1 MQELLS
7 SIRKNATGLA
17 IFAVVTAGAIAAT
30 KIATED
36 LIAENILKAKTAAL
50 NEIVPESDYSNDLLN
65 DTIELASVSDIH
77 LLGPIADDAIA
88 YRART
93 SNNSAAHTILLPVSA
108 PDGYTT
114 KIDLI
119 VGIKADGSLAG
130 VRVIDHKETPG
141 LGDKIDIKKTDWVLS
156 FNGKSLTSPD
166 ATINGWAVK
175 KDGGEFDQFSGATI
189 TPRAVVNAVK
199 RSLDFFANNKTLLLD
214 VTSVSTADTRREKE
228 E

>member
-1 MQELLS
+1 MQELLT

-65 DTIELASVSDIH
+65 DTLELAGISDID
-77 LLGPIADDAIA
+77 LLGPIADNAIA

-93 SNNSAAHTILLPVSA
+93 SADAAAHTILLPVSA

-119 VGIKADGSLAG
+119 VGVKADGSLAG

-141 LGDKIDIKKTDWVLS
+141 LGDKIDIKKTDWILS

-166 ATINGWAVK
+166 TNGWAVK

-199 RSLDFFANNKTLLLD
+199 RSLEFFANNKTLLLD
-214 VTSVSTADTRREKE
+214 VTPVSTADEKIGE
-228 E
+228 

>member
-1 MQELLS
+1 MQELLT

-65 DTIELASVSDIH
+65 DTVKLAGISDIN
-77 LLGPIADDAIA
+77 LLGPIADNAIA

-93 SNNSAAHTILLPVSA
+93 SAEATAHTILLPVSA

-141 LGDKIDIKKTDWVLS
+141 LGDKIDIKKTDWILS

-166 ATINGWAVK
+166 VNGWAVK

-199 RSLDFFANNKTLLLD
+199 RSLEFFANNKTLLLD
-214 VTSVSTADTRREKE
+214 VTPVSTADEKMGE
-228 E
+228 